1 VHRDATTLGEACR
14 FHLLYSA
21 PNKDKK
27 QGISTSV
34 QTDKKPINA
43 VAIRPNMVDNP
54 KAASAGAVVVGAA
67 IGAVVGATTG
77 ASVGSEAT
85 TSSGQQATLANL
97 ILLHVSKSLDKPE
110 AYLSI
115 SAQVAVS
122 PSPKSFTKSGFVTP
136 PGQKSQTVPVFSGQH
151 DGSASAK
158 AGHNSWSANVL
169 LRVSDTK

>member
-14 FHLLYSA
+14 FHLIYSA
-21 PNKDKK
+21 PNNDKK
-27 QGISTSV
+27 QGISTSA

-43 VAIRPNMVDNP
+43 VAMRPNMVDNP
-54 KAASAGAVVVGAA
+54 TAASA
-67 IGAVVGATTG
+67 
-77 ASVGSEAT
+77 VGSEAP

-97 ILLHVSKSLDKPE
+97 ASLHVSKSLDNIEEYK
-110 AYLSI
+110 SI

-151 DGSASAK
+151 DGS
-158 AGHNSWSANVL
+158 
-169 LRVSDTK
+169 